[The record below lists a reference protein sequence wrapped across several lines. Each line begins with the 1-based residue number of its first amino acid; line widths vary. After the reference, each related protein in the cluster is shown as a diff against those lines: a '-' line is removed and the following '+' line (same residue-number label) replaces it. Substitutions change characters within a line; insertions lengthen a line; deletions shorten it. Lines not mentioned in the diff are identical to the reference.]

1 MREAIEARDHEQQI
15 MGLAAVYSQHRLA
28 CIISSLWPAKSGKVA
43 WTKLEDA
50 SEVPPE
56 ALAPALVRLVT
67 RESDEI
73 TFEQIFRECA
83 KRPNS
88 EGMRRDGNE
97 TKRRRLQVEKTVSFV
112 EDAGPSQTA
121 EHRRW
126 APKPSSAD

>member
-28 CIISSLWPAKSGKVA
+28 CIISSLWPAKSGRVA

-73 TFEQIFRECA
+73 TFEQIFVECA
-83 KRPNS
+83 ERPNS
-88 EGMRRDGNE
+88 EWKRRE
-97 TKRRRLQVEKTVSFV
+97 TKRRRLQEEKTVSFV

-121 EHRRW
+121 EHRRR